1 MATGLH
7 AEECVKVSGPCTW
20 RPAAPVP
27 LAVVAAI
34 GENGVIGDGRG
45 LPWHLPSDLKH
56 FRKIT
61 MGKPLLMGR
70 KTFES
75 IGRALPGRETIVVTR
90 GKSYEPPCGGSQA
103 GTIHVAHDLDT
114 ALALAQA
121 RAQALGAEE
130 VILAGGGNLYESLIY
145 YAERMHLTLVDLAP
159 RGAVRF
165 PAVDWSNWLEIGRV
179 RPRPMAKDEAT
190 FAFVDFDRRGCLSL

>member
-1 MATGLH
+1 MGSGLQEG
-7 AEECVKVSGPCTW
+7 AGKVPPGIWRTSGK
-20 RPAAPVP
+20 VP
-27 LAVVAAI
+27 LAMVAAI

-45 LPWHLPSDLKH
+45 LPWRLPSDLKH

-90 GKSYEPPCGGSQA
+90 DRAFDPSQIGGGA
-103 GTIHVAHDLDT
+103 TTVHVAHDLDA
-114 ALALAQA
+114 ALELAQE
-121 RAQALGAEE
+121 RAKAMGADEI
-130 VILAGGGNLYESLIY
+130 ILAGGGSLYADLIGQ
-145 YAERMHLTLVDLAP
+145 AERMHLTFVDLAP

-165 PAVDWSNWLEIGRV
+165 PDIDWSHWLEVSRV

-190 FAFVDFDRRGCLSL
+190 FAFVDFERRGCLSL